1 MGFSPWGF
9 SMPALKRKIKIRIL
23 SRCLKVL
30 LLPAESRGL
39 PPEMARINP
48 CPSLNRAALRPLLFL
63 LLAAACFAQQPYAA
77 LKQTGPRNLLIALN
91 CKNGD
96 RPAFRRA
103 ISTTSASRLAEL
115 EKQGTLRSYRLLF
128 NRFVD
133 TDAWDALIMLE
144 FSSDAGLEKWQEIE
158 TATPAGLDADAAK
171 LITAGTTYLAD
182 LVSHQESPAQSSADK
197 PVYLIVPYTIDP
209 NSPDDYVKY
218 AQGYVVPQLQG
229 WMKEG
234 VLSQWDLLVSRYAAA
249 RPWQAVLVLK
259 YRDQT
264 AFGERDR
271 VMAKVRE
278 DLAQNAEWKAIS
290 EGKHK
295 MRTELRAVI
304 AEELAASK
312 DGSRQ

>member
-1 MGFSPWGF
+1 MTVPTTFLC
-9 SMPALKRKIKIRIL
+9 LKRT
-23 SRCLKVL
+23 
-30 LLPAESRGL
+30 
-39 PPEMARINP
+39 
-48 CPSLNRAALRPLLFL
+48 
-63 LLAAACFAQQPYAA
+63 AAAAVFLALLGSFCLAQQPYAT
-77 LKQTGPRNLLIALN
+77 LKQTGARNLLIVLN
-91 CKNGD
+91 CKPGD
-96 RPAFRRA
+96 RPALRRA
-103 ISTTSASRLAEL
+103 ISTTTASRLADL
-115 EKQGTLRSYRLLF
+115 EKQGVLHSYRVLF
-128 NRFVD
+128 GRFVD
-133 TDAWDALIMLE
+133 TDAWDALILLE
-144 FSSDAGLEKWQEIE
+144 FASDSGVQKWAEIE
-158 TATPAGLDADAAK
+158 AISPAGLDADAAK
-171 LITAGTTYLAD
+171 LITGGSSYLAD
-182 LVSHQESPAQSSADK
+182 VVSHQEAPEAGSAGK

-278 DLAQNAEWKAIS
+278 ELAQNAEWKAIS
-290 EGKHK
+290 ESKHK

-304 AEELAASK
+304 AEELV
-312 DGSRQ
+312 GSNRR

>member
-1 MGFSPWGF
+1 M
-9 SMPALKRKIKIRIL
+9 KRTF
-23 SRCLKVL
+23 L
-30 LLPAESRGL
+30 LAQTLL
-39 PPEMARINP
+39 FF
-48 CPSLNRAALRPLLFL
+48 AAL
-63 LLAAACFAQQPYAA
+63 CGAQQPYAA
-77 LKQTGPRNLLIALN
+77 LKQTGPRNLLIVLN
-91 CKNGD
+91 CKPGD

-103 ISTTSASRLAEL
+103 LSGAASSTLSEL
-115 EKQGTLRSYRLLF
+115 SKQGVLRSYRVLF

-133 TDAWDALIMLE
+133 TDTWDVVILLE
-144 FSSDAGLEKWQEIE
+144 FSSDAGLEKWEAIE
-158 TATPAGLDADAAK
+158 QNAPAGLDLDTAK
-171 LITAGTTYLAD
+171 LITTGTTYLAD
-182 LVSHQESPAQSSADK
+182 LVSHQESSPQSSTEK

-218 AQGYVVPQLQG
+218 AQGYVLPQLQG

-264 AFGERDR
+264 AFGERDQ

-278 DLAQNAEWKAIS
+278 ELAQNVEWKAIS
-290 EGKHK
+290 DNKHK

-304 AEELAASK
+304 AEELLASQNHP
-312 DGSRQ
+312 R